1 MKLRNLWVMR
11 HGLAVDQFDSDFT
24 RQLSDFGKQQAKDV
38 ALQILDTNESQPQD
52 MLVSPFCRTQMTAN
66 IVHATLGLKK
76 PFITEELLVHFA
88 DHRLLGDFLMAS
100 EYENLIIVSHTPIV
114 AHLCRYLLDD
124 ADSFYGFETAQVM
137 KINFKKVDNESSPSE
152 KKLARMVKCYLPQC

>member
-1 MKLRNLWVMR
+1 MR
-11 HGLAVDQFDSDFT
+11 HGLAVDQFDSDFN

-38 ALQILDTNESQPQD
+38 ALQILDDTQPHPQN
-52 MLVSPFCRTQMTAN
+52 MLVSPFCRTQMTAD
-66 IVHATLGLKK
+66 IVHTELRLQK

-100 EYENLIIVSHTPIV
+100 EYENLIIVSHMPIV

-124 ADSFYGFETAQVM
+124 ADSFYGFQPAQVI
-137 KINFKKVDNESSPSE
+137 KINFEQVTEHNILNPNFV
-152 KKLARMVKCYLPQC
+152 ARMVKTYLPQ